1 MFKII
6 SIIFVLFIIV
16 GCTNNQS
23 SNNLLTK
30 PDRVII
36 NNIPLSKKVKI
47 AGFSTRFV
55 NNILEAYIEVQ
66 NLSKQ
71 NYNGKFE
78 YRFKWYD
85 KEKYEIGQELS
96 IWKPL
101 FLDALDSKK
110 ITGFA
115 STEKAQSFKLYI
127 REIQRR

>member
-1 MFKII
+1 MSKII
-6 SIIFVLFIIV
+6 SAIFVLLMLV
-16 GCTNNQS
+16 GCTKNQS

-30 PDRVII
+30 PDKIII

-47 AGFSTRFV
+47 TSFSTRFV
-55 NNILEAYIEVQ
+55 NNILEAYIEVE

-110 ITGFA
+110 ITGFS
-115 STEKAQSFKLYI
+115 STEKAESFKFYI
-127 REIQRR
+127 KEIQKP

>member
-1 MFKII
+1 MSKII
-6 SIIFVLFIIV
+6 SVIFISLMLV

-30 PDRVII
+30 PDKVII

-47 AGFSTRFV
+47 IGFSTRFV

-78 YRFKWYD
+78 YRFKWYG
-85 KEKYEIGQELS
+85 KEKYEVGQDLS

-115 STEKAQSFKLYI
+115 STEKAESFKFYI
-127 REIQRR
+127 REIQKP